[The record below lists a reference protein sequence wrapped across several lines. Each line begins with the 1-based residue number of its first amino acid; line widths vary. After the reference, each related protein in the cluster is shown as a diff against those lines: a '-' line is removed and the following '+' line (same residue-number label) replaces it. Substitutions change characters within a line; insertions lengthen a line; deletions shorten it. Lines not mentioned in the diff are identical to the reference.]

1 MEMNAV
7 LAAKKSLLGGV
18 MLGLLM
24 PLSTLTHAE
33 QWYVEP
39 RASLQ
44 VFYDDNVRLSITN
57 PISSS
62 GGTATAEVEA
72 GRRSEISEIGLSAEV
87 IARRYADASDLDETD
102 TALGLTSAYQWG
114 LSRFGLDASFDYD
127 STLTS
132 EVATSGLVQVNK
144 RRERVLVS
152 PSWTYTLSSR
162 AQARAGASYQEVT
175 YEDVELIPLF
185 NYSFATADLT
195 LTYGLSERATLFGRA
210 SYAKYDADQVDTT
223 SNSVGAEVGA
233 SYALS
238 ETMSLTTYAGVRNTK
253 AETPTLFGTEETEN
267 SGPLFQMELKKSFDR
282 GQVRISA
289 DRSVVPSS
297 SGTLLDTTALA
308 ASVDYKLAPRWSFL
322 FNARGYRNRTPDG
335 ESSGYD
341 RDYLSFSPGIRHKLT
356 ESLSVD
362 LSYRYRWQEYD
373 ASDNDAVSNAVFL
386 SLRYAMPRDP
396 LSRRSG
402 VKSQ

>member
-1 MEMNAV
+1 
-7 LAAKKSLLGGV
+7 
-18 MLGLLM
+18 MLGLLI
-24 PLSTLTHAE
+24 PLSTWVHAE

-44 VFYDDNVRLSITN
+44 AFYDDNVRLSVAS
-57 PISSS
+57 PVSSS
-62 GGTATAEVEA
+62 GGTATGEVEA
-72 GRRSEISEIGLSAEV
+72 GRRSEISDIGLSAKV

-102 TALGLTSAYQWG
+102 SALGFTSAYQWG

-132 EVATSGLVQVNK
+132 EIATSGLVQVNK

-152 PSWTYTLSSR
+152 PSWTYNLGSR
-162 AQARAGASYQEVT
+162 AQARAGASYQEIT

-223 SNSVGAEVGA
+223 SDSVGAEVGA

-238 ETMSLTTYAGVRNTK
+238 ETLALTTYAGLRNTK
-253 AETPTLFGTEETEN
+253 AETPTLLGTEETEN
-267 SGPLFQMELKKSFDR
+267 SGPLFQLELKKTFDR
-282 GQVRISA
+282 GQLRVSA

-308 ASVDYKLAPRWSFL
+308 ASVDYELAPRWKFL
-322 FNARGYRNRTPDG
+322 FSARGYRNRTPDG

-341 RDYLSFSPGIRHKLT
+341 RDYFSFSPGIRHKLT
-356 ESLSVD
+356 RSLSVD

-373 ASDNDAVSNAVFL
+373 SRDKDAVSNAVFL
-386 SLRYAMPRDP
+386 SLRYSMPRDP
-396 LSRRSG
+396 LSRWSG